1 MSESII
7 EQLIRLFS
15 KMPGIGPKSA
25 ERLTFY
31 LLQTNKEYV
40 NELAETIQFMKQKIR
55 HCQLCGNYSEQ
66 LLCSLCQDT
75 KRDVSKIC
83 VIEEPKDLMAIEN
96 LKIYR
101 GRYHILFGVISP
113 INGIGPDD
121 LNIKSLVDRIKNE
134 KETLKE
140 IIMAT
145 NPTPEGDTTAYYLS
159 KLIQPY
165 KITITRL
172 AYGIPVGANIDYTDS
187 ITLARSFIDRKT
199 IE

>member
-7 EQLIRLFS
+7 EHLIRLFS
-15 KMPGIGPKSA
+15 KMPGLGPKSA

-40 NELAETIQFMKQKIR
+40 NELAETLQFMKQKIR

-66 LLCSLCQDT
+66 VLCSLCQDP

-83 VIEEPKDLMAIEN
+83 IIEEPKDLIAIEN
-96 LKIYR
+96 LRIYK

-121 LNIKSLVDRIKNE
+121 LNIKSLMDRINSE

-165 KITITRL
+165 KIAITRL
-172 AYGIPVGANIDYTDS
+172 AYGMPVGANIDYTDS

-199 IE
+199 LE